1 MGLLWQ
7 RKASVTFGVKG
18 EEGTKV
24 EDLRIAFDIEKTRE
38 SNANTAKVTIYNLNE
53 NNRDLL
59 KNKEDLFVILN
70 VGYQGGDVDQLLIA
84 DITRSSTKRQGPDF
98 ITVIE
103 CEDGGQALTEAHID
117 KSYAPGTNLK
127 SVISDVV
134 NSFVE
139 AGEVAVGTLSR
150 VKDEIAQNGITV
162 SGVSKVIMDDLIE
175 KQDLEW
181 SIQDNE
187 VQVMEPLQDTGE
199 EVVFLTPDTGLIG
212 SPILREKGIEFKAL
226 IQSTKIRPGRPV
238 NLESRQFEGLYRIN
252 KARYQGDTHDKTWYV
267 LCEGIEV

>member
-1 MGLLWQ
+1 MGLLWR

-18 EEGTKV
+18 EEGIKV
-24 EDLRIAFDIEKTRE
+24 TDLRIAFDIEKTSE

-59 KNKEDLFVILN
+59 KNKENLFIILD
-70 VGYQGGDVDQLLIA
+70 VGYLNGDIDQLLIA
-84 DITRSSTKRQGPDF
+84 DISRSSTKRQGSDF

-103 CEDGGQALTEAHID
+103 CEDGGQALTEARVD

-127 SVISDVV
+127 SVTSDVV
-134 NSFVE
+134 NSFVD
-139 AGEVAVGTLSR
+139 AGQVAIGTLSR

-162 SGVSKVIMDDLIE
+162 SGVSKVIMDDLVE

-199 EVVFLTPDTGLIG
+199 EIVFLTPDTGLIG

-226 IQSTKIRPGRPV
+226 IQSTKIRPGRAV
-238 NLESRQFEGLYRIN
+238 NLESRQFKGLYRVN

-267 LCEGIEV
+267 ICEGIEV